1 MRATKQF
8 NNVDTQSKITINTD
22 ELQAMLS
29 CGRYSAIQIGE
40 AAEARIQIGKR
51 IFWNVEKNQKLH
63 QLYFCIGDCR
73 MNTYLTI
80 MVTILVLTQIV
91 RIIQNTIQLRRQYK
105 LFQAQLGQLDDITQ
119 EDLDMQRRAYRL
131 IVDHFEHKRSE
142 A

>member
-1 MRATKQF
+1 
-8 NNVDTQSKITINTD
+8 
-22 ELQAMLS
+22 
-29 CGRYSAIQIGE
+29 
-40 AAEARIQIGKR
+40 
-51 IFWNVEKNQKLH
+51 
-63 QLYFCIGDCR
+63 

-105 LFQAQLGQLDDITQ
+105 LFQVQLGQLDDITQ
-119 EDLDMQRRAYRL
+119 EDFDMQHRAYRL

>member
-1 MRATKQF
+1 
-8 NNVDTQSKITINTD
+8 
-22 ELQAMLS
+22 
-29 CGRYSAIQIGE
+29 
-40 AAEARIQIGKR
+40 
-51 IFWNVEKNQKLH
+51 
-63 QLYFCIGDCR
+63 

-131 IVDHFEHKRSE
+131 IVDHFERKGGE

>member
-1 MRATKQF
+1 MAKVSTRTPPLI
-8 NNVDTQSKITINTD
+8 S
-22 ELQAMLS
+22 
-29 CGRYSAIQIGE
+29 
-40 AAEARIQIGKR
+40 
-51 IFWNVEKNQKLH
+51 
-63 QLYFCIGDCR
+63 LYFCQERGDPDYGSCLWAVFNFDLER
-73 MNTYLTI
+73 YELSITSDCGNYAYGWVPTHKSESFMNTYLTI

-131 IVDHFEHKRSE
+131 IVDHFERKGSE

>member
-1 MRATKQF
+1 
-8 NNVDTQSKITINTD
+8 
-22 ELQAMLS
+22 
-29 CGRYSAIQIGE
+29 
-40 AAEARIQIGKR
+40 
-51 IFWNVEKNQKLH
+51 
-63 QLYFCIGDCR
+63 

-131 IVDHFEHKRSE
+131 IVDYLERHEKKYRLENHFLLYQTE
-142 A
+142 ASRLE

>member
-1 MRATKQF
+1 
-8 NNVDTQSKITINTD
+8 
-22 ELQAMLS
+22 
-29 CGRYSAIQIGE
+29 
-40 AAEARIQIGKR
+40 
-51 IFWNVEKNQKLH
+51 
-63 QLYFCIGDCR
+63 

-131 IVDHFEHKRSE
+131 IVDHFERKGSE
-142 A
+142 M

>member
-1 MRATKQF
+1 
-8 NNVDTQSKITINTD
+8 
-22 ELQAMLS
+22 
-29 CGRYSAIQIGE
+29 
-40 AAEARIQIGKR
+40 
-51 IFWNVEKNQKLH
+51 
-63 QLYFCIGDCR
+63 

-131 IVDHFEHKRSE
+131 IVDHFDTKRRLVRSSMRKRMHRKS
-142 A
+142 AP

>member
-1 MRATKQF
+1 
-8 NNVDTQSKITINTD
+8 
-22 ELQAMLS
+22 
-29 CGRYSAIQIGE
+29 
-40 AAEARIQIGKR
+40 
-51 IFWNVEKNQKLH
+51 
-63 QLYFCIGDCR
+63 

-91 RIIQNTIQLRRQYK
+91 RIIQNTIQLHRQYK

-131 IVDHFEHKRSE
+131 IVDHFERKRSE

>member
-8 NNVDTQSKITINTD
+8 NNVDTQSKIAINTD

-29 CGRYSAIQIGE
+29 CGRYSAVQIGE
-40 AAEARIQIGKR
+40 AAEARIQIGKLLECR
-51 IFWNVEKNQKLH
+51 KDQKLH

-80 MVTILVLTQIV
+80 MVTVLVLTQIV
-91 RIIQNTIQLRRQYK
+91 RIVQNTIQLRRQYK
-105 LFQAQLGQLDDITQ
+105 LSQAQLGQLDDITQ

-131 IVDHFEHKRSE
+131 IVDYLERHEK
-142 A
+142 

>member
-1 MRATKQF
+1 
-8 NNVDTQSKITINTD
+8 
-22 ELQAMLS
+22 
-29 CGRYSAIQIGE
+29 
-40 AAEARIQIGKR
+40 
-51 IFWNVEKNQKLH
+51 
-63 QLYFCIGDCR
+63 

-91 RIIQNTIQLRRQYK
+91 RIIQNTVQLRRQYK

-131 IVDHFEHKRSE
+131 IVDRFERKGSE

>member
-1 MRATKQF
+1 
-8 NNVDTQSKITINTD
+8 
-22 ELQAMLS
+22 
-29 CGRYSAIQIGE
+29 
-40 AAEARIQIGKR
+40 
-51 IFWNVEKNQKLH
+51 
-63 QLYFCIGDCR
+63 

-105 LFQAQLGQLDDITQ
+105 LFQTQLGQLDDITQ
-119 EDLDMQRRAYRL
+119 EDFDMQRRAYRL

>member
-1 MRATKQF
+1 
-8 NNVDTQSKITINTD
+8 
-22 ELQAMLS
+22 
-29 CGRYSAIQIGE
+29 
-40 AAEARIQIGKR
+40 
-51 IFWNVEKNQKLH
+51 
-63 QLYFCIGDCR
+63 

-105 LFQAQLGQLDDITQ
+105 LFQVQLGQLDDITQ
-119 EDLDMQRRAYRL
+119 EDFDMQRRAYRL